1 MRDLVLKAWV
11 KVQTFSLKFLKK
23 RESGQTT
30 IEYILLII
38 VALILISVIV
48 FFIKGPLQSWWKS
61 AVDAVSSAF
70 NNLKQNIFGS

>member
-1 MRDLVLKAWV
+1 MKDLILRAWV
-11 KVQTFSLKFLKK
+11 MLKSFSWNSPER

>member
-1 MRDLVLKAWV
+1 VKDLILSALVRLKN
-11 KVQTFSLKFLKK
+11 FSLNLSK
-23 RESGQTT
+23 RKESGQTT

-48 FFIKGPLQSWWKS
+48 FFIRGPLQSWWKS

>member
-1 MRDLVLKAWV
+1 MRDLVLKLWAKAKAYSWEL
-11 KVQTFSLKFLKK
+11 SK
-23 RESGQTT
+23 RKEKGQTT

-48 FFIKGPLQSWWKS
+48 FFIRGPLQSWWKS

-70 NNLKQNIFGS
+70 NDLKQNIFGS

>member
-1 MRDLVLKAWV
+1 MRDLVLKAWARAQIF
-11 KVQTFSLKFLKK
+11 KWNISRR

>member
-1 MRDLVLKAWV
+1 MKDLILSALVRV
-11 KVQTFSLKFLKK
+11 KNFSLNLSK
-23 RESGQTT
+23 RKESGQTT

-48 FFIKGPLQSWWKS
+48 FFIRGPLQSWWKS

-70 NNLKQNIFGS
+70 NSLKENIFGS

>member
-1 MRDLVLKAWV
+1 MKDLILSVWVRLK
-11 KVQTFSLKFLKK
+11 TFSLMPKR

-48 FFIKGPLQSWWKS
+48 FFIRGPLQSWWKS

-70 NNLKQNIFGS
+70 NNLKENIFGS

>member
-1 MRDLVLKAWV
+1 MKDFILSAWV
-11 KVQTFSLKFLKK
+11 RLKSFSLSLPK
-23 RESGQTT
+23 RKERGQTT

>member
-1 MRDLVLKAWV
+1 VKNLILSALVRLKS
-11 KVQTFSLKFLKK
+11 FSLSLPKK

-48 FFIKGPLQSWWKS
+48 FFIRGPLQSWWKS

>member
-1 MRDLVLKAWV
+1 MRNLVSKVWV
-11 KVQTFSLKFLKK
+11 KVQLFKWDLSKR

>member
-1 MRDLVLKAWV
+1 MKDLILSALVRLKN
-11 KVQTFSLKFLKK
+11 FSLNLSK
-23 RESGQTT
+23 RKESGQTT

-48 FFIKGPLQSWWKS
+48 FFIRGPLQSWWKS

-70 NNLKQNIFGS
+70 NSLKENIFGS

>member
-1 MRDLVLKAWV
+1 MKDLILRAWLRLK
-11 KVQTFSLKFLKK
+11 TFSLNLPKR

-48 FFIKGPLQSWWKS
+48 FFIRGPLQNWWKQ

-70 NNLKQNIFGS
+70 SNLKENIFGS

>member
-1 MRDLVLKAWV
+1 VKDLILSALVRV
-11 KVQTFSLKFLKK
+11 KNFSLNLSK
-23 RESGQTT
+23 RKESGQTT

-48 FFIKGPLQSWWKS
+48 FFIRGPLQSWWKS

-70 NNLKQNIFGS
+70 NSLKENIFGS

>member
-11 KVQTFSLKFLKK
+11 RAKLFSWDLSK
-23 RESGQTT
+23 RKESGQTT